1 MPPLAVRLRECWL
14 LVDAQDDGSVRE
26 LRLPL
31 PPHAT
36 AKSVPISTSPHVAAR
51 IGAAEEALHGHR
63 QLVVLGAGLDTSA
76 YGRPD
81 LRVYEVDKADAQQW
95 KRAQL
100 AVEPGHVAY
109 VTCDFERD
117 DLGERLAAAGYRHDE
132 PAVFSWLG
140 VTGYLNRPAIEA
152 TLRFVAA
159 GAPGTEIVFDYT
171 DPSAEDDFARA
182 MRDLVE
188 LVGEPIVS
196 VFERDELADLV
207 ASCGLELVRNH
218 DCIAHGRVPGA
229 ENPLP

>member
-1 MPPLAVRLRECWL
+1 MVLAVRLQSCWL
-14 LVDAQDDGSVRE
+14 LIEVQDDGSARE

-36 AKSVPISTSPHVAAR
+36 AKSVPLSTSPHVAAR
-51 IGAAEEALHGHR
+51 TQAVAEALDGHR

-76 YGRPD
+76 YGRSG

-100 AVEPGHVAY
+100 EEEPDHVAF
-109 VTCDFERD
+109 VTCDFEHD

-132 PAVFSWLG
+132 PALFSWLG
-140 VTGYLNRPAIEA
+140 VTGYLTRPAIEA
-152 TLRFVAA
+152 VLRFVGRA
-159 GAPGTEIVFDYT
+159 APGTEVVFDYT

-188 LVGEPIVS
+188 LVGEPILS
-196 VFERDELADLV
+196 VFERAEVAALV
-207 ASCGLELVRNH
+207 GACGLELVH
-218 DCIAHGRVPGA
+218 HEACIARARVPDR
-229 ENPLP
+229 LP

>member
-1 MPPLAVRLRECWL
+1 MPLAVRLRECWL
-14 LVDAQDDGSVRE
+14 LVEAHDDGSVRE

-51 IGAAEEALHGHR
+51 IRAAEEALQWQR

-81 LRVYEVDKADAQQW
+81 IRVYEVDKAGAQEW

-100 AVEPGHVAY
+100 AFEPGHVAY
-109 VTCDFERD
+109 VTCDFEHD

-140 VTGYLNRPAIEA
+140 VTGYLTRPAIEA
-152 TLRFVAA
+152 ILRFVGA

-171 DPSAEDDFARA
+171 DPATEDGFART

-188 LVGEPIVS
+188 LVGEPILS
-196 VFERDELADLV
+196 VFHAHEIAGLLA
-207 ASCGLELVRNH
+207 AAGLDVVRNEQ
-218 DCIAHGRVPGA
+218 CIARAQVRDR
-229 ENPLP
+229 LP